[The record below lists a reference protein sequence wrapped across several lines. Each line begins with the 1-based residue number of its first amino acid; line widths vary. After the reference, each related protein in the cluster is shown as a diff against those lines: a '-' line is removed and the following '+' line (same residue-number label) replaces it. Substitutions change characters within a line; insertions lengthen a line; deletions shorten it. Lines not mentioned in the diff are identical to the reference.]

1 MKSCVPRLP
10 EITCVVKNFI
20 ESAIRDK
27 QRGRGLPC
35 APHVAPPKSEETG
48 APDLGFPET
57 SHTAFDPKCFRDK
70 QLTILRAG
78 QFTVG

>member
-27 QRGRGLPC
+27 TERTGLSR
-35 APHVAPPKSEETG
+35 APHVAPPKSEEAG

-57 SHTAFDPKCFRDK
+57 SHATYDPKCFQDK
-70 QLTILRAG
+70 QLTILRDG